1 MKKSTVYFIYA
12 GVALG
17 AVYAWYRFC
26 SVPTT
31 DTDTPELT
39 LEQRRA
45 NTLQFMK
52 TSAPAK
58 PQVAKPQVA
67 KAAPYKQ
74 MADVVDINKIIYG

>member
-1 MKKSTVYFIYA
+1 MKKSTIYFIYA

-17 AVYAWYRFC
+17 AVYAWYRFR

-31 DTDTPELT
+31 APELT

-45 NTLQFMK
+45 NSLQFMK

-58 PQVAKPQVA
+58 PQVAK
-67 KAAPYKQ
+67 AAPYKP